1 MRNQKGF
8 TLVEIVIAIALVL
21 MITAVVTQGLGPW
34 IKFKQRLETEQNL
47 KDLVQATTAL
57 YKANA
62 YNIDNVDPVGTTAPS
77 PTSLGPI
84 GPNGALSL
92 PTASAPSNQFQ
103 TDCTDGDP
111 ADTTS
116 IKKTLL
122 PLQPYL
128 SKSIM
133 ELAQD
138 GFNNKICV
146 LVSKRQYRDVNGAR
160 LFYHS
165 VAFISRGDNA
175 TLDAGTRFVDNG
187 TDMTLELA
195 GDDTGQMVDGF
206 KIALENYQITLAR
219 LQKLTLAYET
229 YFQIR
234 YLTKSDRDISI
245 DYFYRDDGSNNGDPG
260 QPLSGDPGP
269 TAPPTR
275 EALGSTWE
283 QASFNNVIETIAG
296 NRYSA
301 VLGVGDA
308 EGRDAWGKPLLVD
321 NRSPRVK
328 SGTIGAIKSQPP
340 FSAAFGAL
348 LPGSSGVCTD
358 SPVPPGSI
366 CVTYMSSNAV
376 GKY

>member
-1 MRNQKGF
+1 MRHQKGF

-21 MITAVVTQGLGPW
+21 MITAVVTQGIGPW

-57 YKANA
+57 YKANS
-62 YNIDNVDPVGTTAPS
+62 YNIDNVDPAG
-77 PTSLGPI
+77 PTPPFL

-92 PTASAPSNQFQ
+92 DAASTPAKRFR

-111 ADTTS
+111 ADTVS
-116 IKKTLL
+116 IKETLL

-175 TLDAGTRFVDNG
+175 TLDAGTNFEDNG
-187 TDMTLELA
+187 NGMTLTLA

-245 DYFYRDDGSNNGDPG
+245 DYFYADNGSNNGDPG
-260 QPLSGDPGP
+260 DSTNGDPGSN
-269 TAPPTR
+269 APETR
-275 EALGSTWE
+275 LALGATWA
-283 QASFNNVIETIAG
+283 QASFDNVINPIGT

-301 VLGVGDA
+301 VLGVGDS

-328 SGTIGAIKSQPP
+328 SGTLAATKTQPP

-348 LPGSSGVCTD
+348 LPGSSVCTD
-358 SPVPPGSI
+358 SPNSPGTI
-366 CVTYMSSNAV
+366 CVTYISSNAV